1 MELLKTVLGDEL
13 FAQVK
18 NAIDAHNGDDANKE
32 TQIKLAN
39 LAGGEYIGK
48 GKHDALQAAFD
59 GKNAELQQA
68 NDLIEQLKK
77 DSKGNEEMQ
86 GKIDGYEQ
94 QVAHLQAELAQ
105 TKMQAAIKVALLSEK
120 AVDIDYLTF
129 KLNEKLKEKGET
141 LEFDDNEQIKGWD
154 DKLAGLK
161 TQFPTMFAAAGEG
174 GSGYVPIDNG
184 GLPQSNGSKTV
195 TKEQFRAM
203 DYNERAKLKEENAE
217 LFKQLNATN

>member
-18 NAIDAHNGDDANKE
+18 KAIDAHNGDEANKE

-59 GKNAELQQA
+59 GKTAELQQA
-68 NDLIEQLKK
+68 NDLIAQLKK

-86 GKIDGYEQ
+86 GKITGYEQ
-94 QVAHLQAELAQ
+94 QVEQLQSELAA
-105 TKMQAAIKVALLSEK
+105 TKLQAAIKVALLSEK

-129 KLNEKLKEKGET
+129 KLNEKLKDKGET
-141 LEFDDNEQIKGWD
+141 LELDENEQIKGWD

-161 TQFPTMFAAAGEG
+161 TQFPTMFVAAGDD
-174 GSGYVPIDNG
+174 GSGYEPIDNG
-184 GLPQSNGSKTV
+184 GLPKGDGSRTV

-217 LFKQLNATN
+217 LFKQLNAI